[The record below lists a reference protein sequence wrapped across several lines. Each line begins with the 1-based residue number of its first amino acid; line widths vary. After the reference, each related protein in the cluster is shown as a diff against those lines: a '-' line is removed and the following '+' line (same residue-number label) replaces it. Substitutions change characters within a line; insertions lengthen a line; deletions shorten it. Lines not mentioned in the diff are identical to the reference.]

1 MIKEIIEK
9 NFKTSVTEI
18 DGNYQVTFQGIGGQ
32 EGYIVFKEAK
42 RGWSTKPISQNTYLI
57 GDAEMYQVID
67 TLKLYMSLDEKDLTK
82 VRQVFSNM
90 SMEILE
96 NYLSTPTSEK

>member
-9 NFKTSVTEI
+9 NFKTFVTEI
-18 DGNYQVTFQGIGGQ
+18 DGNYQVNFQGIGGQ
-32 EGYIVFKEAK
+32 EGYVVFREAK
-42 RGWSTKPISQNTYLI
+42 RGWSKKPISQNTYLI
-57 GDAEMYQVID
+57 GDAELYQVID
-67 TLKLYMSLDEKDLTK
+67 TLKMYMSLNEKDLTK

-96 NYLSTPTSEK
+96 NYLSTSTNEE